1 MKKVTLFFALLLG
14 MFLFPSVETHAAE
27 PRVMAYD
34 LHLDPTA
41 PAGFVRFCY
50 TLNTA
55 AEHVYVVM
63 YAPNGEVAMRRE
75 LTSSSFKTKGEH
87 KWTIA
92 QFDLP
97 SFKGMTWAIEAQ
109 GTTITTLA
117 CTNDVSGTTTK
128 YKFNRPQGVA
138 VDNNPESDFFGR
150 MYITLPKGGYDHKTG
165 LVVFDPIHNV
175 LSNSGI
181 TATGIELTSDDTY
194 GMHRVAVNPTNNK
207 VYYTKTFAN
216 NTAIYELT
224 PDATN
229 ILSDGG
235 TAKDIISGL
244 GFTRADGICFDENGT
259 LFVMD
264 YARYSNGSQGD
275 IYKVKGNEK
284 TLFCENIGANQP
296 NSIAYDGDG
305 GVWMVQQRGAV
316 GNPYPLAHINK
327 NGEVDFKLTANTNS
341 WFPTANITKGGSVAY
356 DVENQVVAMGG
367 AGTVLLFQVKMVD
380 GKPTLE
386 KKIGEHVFR
395 TGGTAEVNGIAFDYA
410 GNLIALSRTSER
422 FYHYTVPTENNT
434 CITPAKKSSTFDGAP
449 VARVFAYGLNVVDN
463 GNSYTFSFTPN
474 ATAKSGRIIVYNG
487 ETKVQ
492 VKEFAID
499 APITKGVKKEMTIS
513 KWDLPK
519 LAGMT
524 WAIELSSD
532 KVESIAVLHNYDDV
546 AKYGFNRPQDVA
558 IDNNPESDFFGR
570 MYIAL
575 PKAGGTSYADTQA
588 GIVVFNPL
596 HKRLAS
602 GLKATGVSLTSDDR
616 LGMHRIA
623 VNPVNNKVYYAK
635 SQSSTAIY
643 ELTPDATNILSDGG
657 TAKNAISGISAITN
671 ANSLC
676 FDAEGAMYVM
686 DNAASGTG
694 IIYKVSNGVAEEWKK
709 TTGYL
714 WGNADNALAS
724 DGRGGIWVAVQRYT
738 LDNCYSLSHVN
749 KNKEIDFTL
758 SKSSSA
764 ALKALFP
771 DDSNAFSRRGHVA
784 YNPKDDILAFGTNR
798 CVALF
803 KVTYGTSDISLELI
817 GRTPTIT
824 KTNANIDGLAFDYAG
839 NLVVLSAT
847 SERFYH
853 YTVPTDN
860 NVCITPAKSTLTIN
874 GPGVSVPRVFAY
886 DLKSELVT
894 PGYDQYRL
902 SFKSNVPYKSGN
914 IVFLNEA
921 GVQVGEKLA
930 ITDNPMIINRAD
942 LPADMVNWS
951 VELSSDRCTSVDE
964 YTDASK
970 GIYDFYNPQG
980 IAVDNSPESNY
991 FGQIYIAA
999 ATNGDATKGK
1009 TARTKNQKRGVF
1021 VYSPDLKELNPT
1033 NVGFVPNNVTFTT
1046 TDVHEMHRIAVNP
1059 ITHEVAF
1066 AYNIQDNAAVWNMN
1080 PADWTGAATNLINNV
1095 SQITRANSLCFDASG
1110 VLYVMD
1116 RAHTDNGGGTIY
1128 KIQNGTATKVIQS
1141 AEWAQQHNA
1150 MVSDGRGGLWVA
1162 QYRGSLDSYAV
1173 LSHINSTGVMDLKV
1187 DNGADA
1193 TMKALFSA
1201 ENGNVSQR
1209 GQLAYN
1215 EKEQLLAFV
1224 GNFMVKI
1231 FKVTYNASGVPSLA
1245 LYAQTSTINAPY
1257 IDGVAFDYA
1266 GNLLV
1271 GTGVNNGAFS
1281 GEQRFYAFSVPTNN
1295 NTCLT
1300 PAKKAL
1306 VLTKEDVNVT
1316 VDENNNDITGTVA
1329 PYANQPASIT
1339 LVRDLHL
1346 NEWNTLT
1353 LPFGMDAAQI
1363 EEAFGVGTKV
1373 AMLTTSRIK
1382 STNSVY
1388 IGFSYVNQ
1396 IEAGKPY
1403 LINPTKQVTDDIV
1416 PVIINTSTQTI
1427 STTILDM
1434 IPVLDEEAWEA
1445 NENNF
1450 FLGPD
1455 AYLYQDAAD
1464 GVMPPLRAYFQFH
1477 GLTSQ
1482 QLSNIRARVAFG
1494 EDETTDLEDLEVMD
1508 EPMSQEEAIKVIE
1521 NGQLYIIHGG
1531 VKYNIQGQVIR

>member
-1 MKKVTLFFALLLG
+1 MKKLTLFFALLLG

-41 PAGFVRFCY
+41 PAGFVKFCY
-50 TLNTA
+50 TLNTD
-55 AEHVYVVM
+55 AEKVYIIM
-63 YAPNGEVAMRRE
+63 YAPNGEVAWRRDI
-75 LTSSSFKTKGEH
+75 TSETRRKKGAQS
-87 KWTIA
+87 WTFA
-92 QFDLP
+92 QLDLP

-109 GTTITTLA
+109 GAAVSTFA

-138 VDNNPESDFFGR
+138 IDNNTESDFFGR
-150 MYITLPKGGYDHKTG
+150 MYIALPKGGYDYTTG
-165 LVVFDPIHNV
+165 IVVFDPVHNV
-175 LSNSGI
+175 LSAGGI
-181 TATGIELTSDDTY
+181 TATGVSLSNDDRL
-194 GMHRVAVNPTNNK
+194 GMHRIAVNPINNN
-207 VYYTKTFAN
+207 VYYAKSQSPTGV
-216 NTAIYELT
+216 YELI
-224 PDATN
+224 PNATN

-235 TAKDIISGL
+235 TAKDAVSGL
-244 GFTRADGICFDENGT
+244 GFTRVDAICFDTDGT
-259 LFVMD
+259 MFVMD
-264 YARYSNGSQGD
+264 NANLSTGGTL
-275 IYKVKGNEK
+275 YKVKNGVK
-284 TLFCENIGANQP
+284 TKILQNGIWGVTDIGLAP
-296 NSIAYDGDG
+296 DSKG
-305 GVWMVQQRGAV
+305 GVWIAQNRSTVTTD
-316 GNPYPLAHINK
+316 NLASLSHVNANGVADYVINK
-327 NGEVDFKLTANTNS
+327 NATDELKALCPNNNGNAGFRGQCAYNANEDILAFAGNYMVTLFKVTYDSNNKPRLERWKDTGKITNGK
-341 WFPTANITKGGSVAY
+341 NI
-356 DVENQVVAMGG
+356 D
-367 AGTVLLFQVKMVD
+367 
-380 GKPTLE
+380 
-386 KKIGEHVFR
+386 
-395 TGGTAEVNGIAFDYA
+395 GIAFDYA
-410 GNLIALSRTSER
+410 GNLVFLSAQTER
-422 FYHYTVPTENNT
+422 FYYYTVPTTTNS

-513 KWDLPK
+513 KWNLPK

-524 WAIELSSD
+524 WAVELTGE
-532 KVESIAVLHNYDDV
+532 KVESLAVLNNTGDTD
-546 AKYGFNRPQDVA
+546 KYRFYRPQGVA

-570 MYIAL
+570 MYIAY
-575 PKAGGTSYADTQA
+575 PEDNGVTVHKE
-588 GIVVFNPL
+588 GIVVFDPL
-596 HKRLAS
+596 HKS
-602 GLKATGVSLTSDDR
+602 LKSTSIKPTGVGAFSNGQYD
-616 LGMHRIA
+616 MHRIA
-623 VNPVNNKVYYAK
+623 VNPVNNKVYYTK
-635 SQSSTAIY
+635 SMTGTAIY
-643 ELTPDATNILSDGG
+643 EMTPNATNVLSDGG
-657 TAKNAISGISAITN
+657 TAKNVISGITAITN

-676 FDAEGAMYVM
+676 FDEEGTMYVLA
-686 DNAASGTG
+686 NANYSGGYTG
-694 IIYKVSNGVAEEWKK
+694 KIYKVSNGTATEF
-709 TTGYL
+709 TTQSYD
-714 WGNADNALAS
+714 WAAKDNAIVS
-724 DGRGGIWVAVQRYT
+724 DGRGGFWVAQHREDFGSEDV
-738 LDNCYSLSHVN
+738 LSHINSVGVRDFYVD
-749 KNKEIDFTL
+749 KNTNANLLVTAAATSGKTNASYRGQIAYYQIDT
-758 SKSSSA
+758 
-764 ALKALFP
+764 
-771 DDSNAFSRRGHVA
+771 NTG
-784 YNPKDDILAFGTNR
+784 ILAFGGGK
-798 CVALF
+798 VVSLF
-803 KVTYGTSDISLELI
+803 NVSYSSDGVPTLEKL
-817 GRTPTIT
+817 T
-824 KTNANIDGLAFDYAG
+824 KTGTIGTNIDGLAFDYAG
-839 NLVVLSAT
+839 NLVVLSAS

-930 ITDNPMIINRAD
+930 ITANPMIINRTD
-942 LPADMVNWS
+942 LPADMVNWG

-1009 TARTKNQKRGVF
+1009 TARTKNQKQGIF
-1021 VYSPDLKELNPT
+1021 VYSPELKELNLS
-1033 NVGFVPNNVTFTT
+1033 NVGYMPSNVTLSGNDLF
-1046 TDVHEMHRIAVNP
+1046 EIHRIAVDPKSHNL
-1059 ITHEVAF
+1059 
-1066 AYNIQDNAAVWNMN
+1066 VWVNSVNNTPAIWAMN
-1080 PADWTGAATNLINNV
+1080 PANMMGEATNLFTTGMT
-1095 SQITRANSLCFDASG
+1095 TRTNSLCYDNNG

-1116 RAHTDNGGGTIY
+1116 ASNIY
-1128 KIQNGTATKVIQS
+1128 NNDTQTKLVS
-1141 AEWAQQHNA
+1141 SSKWVNSHNA
-1150 MVSDGRGGLWVA
+1150 IASDGRDGFWVA
-1162 QYRGSLDSYAV
+1162 QFQGNWSTYQILAHV
-1173 LSHINSTGVMDLKV
+1173 NSSNQIDFYV
-1187 DNGADA
+1187 DNNSSDA
-1193 TMKALFSA
+1193 VKALFPYGYGIA
-1201 ENGNVSQR
+1201 QR
-1209 GQLAYN
+1209 GQLAYY
-1215 EKEQLLAFV
+1215 EKEQLLAFA
-1224 GNFMVKI
+1224 GNGQASI
-1231 FKVTYNASGVPSLA
+1231 FKVTYNASGVPSIA
-1245 LYAQTSTINAPY
+1245 LYARTAMPNTANV
-1257 IDGVAFDYA
+1257 DGMAFDFA
-1266 GNLLV
+1266 GNLYV
-1271 GTGVNNGAFS
+1271 GSGVNNGKNA

-1339 LVRDLHL
+1339 LVRALHL

-1363 EEAFGVGTKV
+1363 KEAFGVGTKV

-1403 LINPTKQVTDDIV
+1403 LINPTKQVTEDIV

-1434 IPVLDEEAWEA
+1434 IPVLDEETWVA

-1455 AYLYQDAAD
+1455 AYLYQDAAG

-1494 EDETTDLEDLEVMD
+1494 EDEATDLEDLEVMD